1 MAKKAIRFLK
11 NKYLLTF
18 LAFLLWIVIF
28 DQHNLIDRFRYI
40 RERRQLEHDKA
51 YYRQRIKED
60 AKRLEELQTN
70 DENLEKFA
78 REQYLMKKENEDIF
92 IIEGIEE

>member
-1 MAKKAIRFLK
+1 MAKKVIKYLK

-18 LAFLLWIVIF
+18 LAFILWIVIF

-40 RERRQLEHDKA
+40 RERSQLQHDKA

-60 AKRLEELQTN
+60 AKRLEELQTD

-78 REQYLMKKENEDIF
+78 REQYLMKKKNEDIF